1 MIIGFITSTEDR
13 ISLFIESTCLG
24 YRIDTM
30 ERFEIFSDQISGYI
44 VPWTFPDTISGI
56 YCWSTIRCRRT
67 EVGSPCLVTSSHCT
81 GEFLTVC
88 ISSSEST
95 EISTISRIYACDEEA
110 HFSTRLDDCGSSIIL
125 Y

>member
-44 VPWTFPDTISGI
+44 VPWTFPDTVTSI
-56 YCWSTIRCRRT
+56 YC
-67 EVGSPCLVTSSHCT
+67 
-81 GEFLTVC
+81 
-88 ISSSEST
+88 
-95 EISTISRIYACDEEA
+95 
-110 HFSTRLDDCGSSIIL
+110 
-125 Y
+125 